1 MIRRNQEKK
10 VEIKQHPFD
19 GDGQIT
25 IRSLLN
31 GEAEMY
37 AKGRVFAHTTVQPGC
52 SIGYHTHTNESETY
66 YILSG
71 TAEFNDNGTPVTVGA
86 GDVCYTPSGE
96 GHGIRNNGKE
106 PVELIAL
113 ILFK

>member
-37 AKGRVFAHTTVQPGC
+37 AKGRVFAHTTVQPAVP
-52 SIGYHTHTNESETY
+52 SATIPTPTNPKLL
-66 YILSG
+66 ILSG

-106 PVELIAL
+106 PVELIA
-113 ILFK
+113 